1 MPRPSEIYKFNTYE
15 LPRRAGE
22 MKEYELDLV
31 LQEPVGIPLIGV
43 PTGATIE
50 VDMRLESVTEG
61 VLVSAQIFATAIGEC
76 TRCLDPIEVDIDRSI
91 QELYRYAPTNEK
103 I

>member
-31 LQEPVGIPLIGV
+31 LQEPVGIPLISV
-43 PTGATIE
+43 PTAATIDVE
-50 VDMRLESVTEG
+50 V
-61 VLVSAQIFATAIGEC
+61 AIG
-76 TRCLDPIEVDIDRSI
+76 DWIKRSWTYGA
-91 QELYRYAPTNEK
+91 LHG
-103 I
+103 